1 MDARQKAVS
10 AGAGGAPPKPKRT
23 RKRGAAAAD
32 AIDDVTPTPLFDHS
46 KRPRKLVGKGT
57 QPFHVLPL
65 LVSREL
71 IICLYLQNLFVV
83 VVAKRLG
90 ATPLT
95 FVSNASFQ
103 SSPRS
108 VAFTS
113 TTTA

>member
-23 RKRGAAAAD
+23 RKRGAAAAN

-83 VVAKRLG
+83 VAERLG